1 MGAYRLSE
9 VGQLA
14 RELSMTPI
22 RHRLRQMAGAERLVA
37 LIDSAREY
45 PHSFAYFHI
54 TGFRPRHASEVMLP
68 GDLLLADLV
77 TLIDELS
84 TSAPVNADNAADTLH
99 SPDDLARRL
108 RVSLRTLARWK
119 LRGLVGQWYV
129 AADGRKRYAITQAAL
144 TRFVARNA
152 DLVRRAAQFQVMA
165 ATEKSLIVERA
176 RALID
181 EQPRSMHAV
190 SKIIAAETGRAME
203 TVRLLL
209 QRFDVENPDAAI
221 FNRAPSQVSDQ
232 DVILAAHREGVSIDE
247 IAQRVGRSTESVES
261 TVLEN
266 RVASLLRE
274 PINYIYN
281 PLYDAPGA
289 AEQILSD
296 SNGPVEQPLRQRA
309 SERFPAA
316 LPAYLQAL
324 YRVPLLTAEGER
336 RLFHRYNFL
345 RHQAEQ
351 VRRELRPGPN
361 AESTIARI
369 DALLARA
376 AEVKSDLVQANLRL
390 VISIAKRHIH
400 RGRGPELFELIS
412 DGNLA
417 LMRAVDKFDVS
428 RGFKFSTYA
437 SWAIVRHFARA
448 IPDELRWEHRHQT
461 GRDELLAVTGGPD
474 TDAVDAR
481 EPDDLRRVLVAGLD
495 QLDAR
500 ERAIIERHFGLTA
513 ARTVAPLEEIGRELG
528 ISKERAR
535 QIKERALDKLRKQ
548 LAVASETIH

>member
-9 VGQLA
+9 VGQLV

-22 RHRLRQMAGAERLVA
+22 RHRLRQLAGAERLVG
-37 LIDSAREY
+37 LIEPEREY

-54 TGFRPRHASEVMLP
+54 TGFRPRHASEAMLP
-68 GDLLLADLV
+68 GDLLLSDLV

-84 TSAPVNADNAADTLH
+84 ATSPITAGSATDSLH
-99 SPDDLARRL
+99 TPDDLARRL
-108 RVSLRTLARWK
+108 RVSPRTLARWK
-119 LRGLVGQWYV
+119 LRGLVGQWY
-129 AADGRKRYAITQAAL
+129 AASDGRKRYAITQAAL
-144 TRFVARNA
+144 TRFVARHP

-176 RALID
+176 RELLG
-181 EQPRSMHAV
+181 EQNRSMHAI
-190 SKIIAAETGRAME
+190 SKVIAAETGRAME

-209 QRFDVENPDAAI
+209 QRFDVDNPESAL
-221 FNRAPSQVSDQ
+221 FNRPHAPLSESDA
-232 DVILAAHREGVSIDE
+232 ILAAHRGGATIDE
-247 IAQRVGRSTESVES
+247 IAERVGQSSESVET
-261 TVLEN
+261 TVLQG
-266 RVASLLRE
+266 RIATLMRE
-274 PINYIYN
+274 PISYMYN
-281 PLYDAPGA
+281 AMYDTPGA
-289 AEQILSD
+289 SEQILSD
-296 SNGPVEQPLRQRA
+296 SNGPVEQPLRQRS
-309 SERFPAA
+309 SERIPAA
-316 LPAYLQAL
+316 IPAYLQSL

-351 VRRELRPGPN
+351 VRRELRPG
-361 AESTIARI
+361 ADAAAAVDRI
-369 DALLARA
+369 DELLAKA
-376 AEVKSDLVQANLRL
+376 SDVKSDLVQANLRL

-461 GRDELLAVTGGPD
+461 GRDELLAVTGGPE
-474 TDAVDAR
+474 AESADAR
-481 EPDDLRRVLVAGLD
+481 EPEDLRRVLAAGLD
-495 QLDAR
+495 QLDGR

-548 LAVASETIH
+548 LAVVSETIH

>member
-9 VGQLA
+9 VAQLV

-22 RHRLRQMAGAERLVA
+22 RHRLRQLAGAERLVG
-37 LIDSAREY
+37 LIEPQREY

-54 TGFRPRHASEVMLP
+54 TGFRPRHASETMLP
-68 GDLLLADLV
+68 GDLLLSDLV

-84 TSAPVNADNAADTLH
+84 AGAPISALSATETIH
-99 SPDDLARRL
+99 TPDDLARRL
-108 RVSLRTLARWK
+108 RVSARTLARWK
-119 LRGLVGQWYV
+119 MRGLVGQWYA
-129 AADGRKRYAITQAAL
+129 AADGRKRYAISQASL
-144 TRFVARNA
+144 TRFVARHPE
-152 DLVRRAAQFQVMA
+152 LVRRAAQFQVMA

-176 RALID
+176 RQLLG

-190 SKIIAAETGRAME
+190 SKVIAAETGRAME

-209 QRFDVENPDAAI
+209 QRFDADHPETGL
-221 FNRAPSQVSDQ
+221 FNRPMEEISESDA
-232 DVILAAHREGVSIDE
+232 ILAAHRDGESIDE
-247 IAQRVGRSTESVES
+247 IAERVGVSSESVET
-261 TVLEN
+261 TVLQG
-266 RVASLLRE
+266 RISSLLRE
-274 PINYIYN
+274 PIRYMYN
-281 PLYDAPGA
+281 AMYDSPDAGDTL
-289 AEQILSD
+289 LSD
-296 SNGPVEQPLRQRA
+296 SNTPVEQPLRQRSSDRVPA
-309 SERFPAA
+309 S

-351 VRRELRPGPN
+351 LRRQLRPGPG
-361 AESTIARI
+361 AEADIERI
-369 DALLARA
+369 DALLSRA
-376 AEVKSDLVQANLRL
+376 ADVKSELVQANLRL

-461 GRDELLAVTGGPD
+461 GRDELLAVTGGQE
-474 TDAVDAR
+474 TEAVEAA
-481 EPDDLRRVLVAGLD
+481 EPEALRRVLAAGLE
-495 QLDAR
+495 QLDTR

-535 QIKERALDKLRKQ
+535 QIKERALVKLRQQ
-548 LAVASETIH
+548 LSATADTVH